1 MATVSSGTKRAEEKY
16 NEPGTKPQ
24 KNYLTSSSISSDSEY
39 DASSA
44 KTSTVS
50 LLLHCEQIK
59 KHNLSFDM
67 KVA

>member
-1 MATVSSGTKRAEEKY
+1 MATVSSGTKRSEKKY

-24 KNYLTSSSISSDSEY
+24 KNYLTSSSISSDSEW

-50 LLLHCEQIK
+50 LLLRCGQTK

-67 KVA
+67 NVA